1 MKKSLLFIGFGLSLC
16 FLFFAFVGLLTKP
29 HPQSMKS
36 VLGAEDKISTTIA
49 ASPAQQQAIQEQ
61 MRFPAG
67 TDQTAAVPTD
77 TPAPTD
83 MMLTCT
89 PTPSNT
95 PKPTNTPGPSP
106 TKKPTKTPT
115 PTSKY
120 SPTPTRKPTKGPSP
134 TPTATHTP
142 KPTKT
147 PTPTA
152 PICWCTLT
160 PAARATMT
168 AAAAHPTAIP
178 TQAPQ
183 EVSPSPV
190 PFTSTP
196 SPVPLPTDTVTP
208 SPTITPSNTPSPTNT
223 PTNSPTPSATH
234 TPTPTPTLVS
244 SLELQQGLGATTVNA
259 SGEAEIPV
267 AIRIINTGQ
276 TTLENVQLNTDLMQ
290 IGSFGNS
297 LKGIIGHRAPFSPE
311 IRVNSGFNGNTDTT
325 HLSSS
330 IVLPPG
336 DQLFLVYTALVTP
349 KTGTFSIPAQVTARS
364 PAGELTDS
372 DVQNVPLVQPSPTQI
387 PTPTLTSTPTPT
399 ETPTPTPSPTYTLTP
414 SPTNT
419 PSSTPTRTPTPTNTP
434 TLTPTPTPSRTPTPA
449 VLGAQVSAVHSPTP
463 TAAPSPYSHP
473 SSTDSGTIRTSQP
486 VNITE
491 TLGISSNGAVLAITD
506 TAKQNNAISVTPS
519 PIPDTPTTQPT
530 SVSKTD
536 TNILAAT
543 GIPIIASISV
553 GVLLLVGV
561 MTLKSI
567 DAIRNRNFTPLP
579 DSLQEQLDKMEE

>member
-1 MKKSLLFIGFGLSLC
+1 MKRSLLFIGFGLSLC
-16 FLFFAFVGLLTKP
+16 FLCFCFAGLLTQP
-29 HPQSMKS
+29 HPQSMKA
-36 VLGAEDKISTTIA
+36 VLGAEDEVSITST

-67 TDQTAAVPTD
+67 TDQRATVPTD
-77 TPAPTD
+77 TPGPTD
-83 MMLTCT
+83 TLLTCT
-89 PTPSNT
+89 PTPSTT
-95 PKPTNTPGPSP
+95 PKPTKTPGPSP
-106 TKKPTKTPT
+106 TKKPSRTPT

-178 TQAPQ
+178 TEIPQ

-196 SPVPLPTDTVTP
+196 SPVPLPTDTIIP
-208 SPTITPSNTPSPTNT
+208 SPTITPNDTPSPTLT

-244 SLELQQGLGATTVNA
+244 SLELQQGLGETTLNA

-276 TTLENVQLNTDLMQ
+276 TTLSNVQLFTNLMQ
-290 IGSFGNS
+290 IGSFGNI
-297 LKGIIGHRAPFSPE
+297 LRGIIGHRAPFNPE
-311 IRVNSGFNGNTDTT
+311 ISVNSGFNGDTDTT
-325 HLSSS
+325 HFLPS
-330 IVLPPG
+330 ITFPPG
-336 DQLFLVYTALVTP
+336 DQIFIIFTALVTP
-349 KTGTFSIPAQVTARS
+349 KTGTFSIPTQVTAMS
-364 PAGELTDS
+364 PSGYLTDS
-372 DVQNVPLVQPSPTQI
+372 DIQYVPLIQPSPTQI
-387 PTPTLTSTPTPT
+387 PSPT
-399 ETPTPTPSPTYTLTP
+399 ETPTPTNMPTRTLTP
-414 SPTNT
+414 TA
-419 PSSTPTRTPTPTNTP
+419 TR
-434 TLTPTPTPSRTPTPA
+434 TPTPSRTPTPDVA
-449 VLGAQVSAVHSPTP
+449 GAQVTITPSPTP
-463 TAAPSPYSHP
+463 SFTATPTLTATPSPYSQP
-473 SSTDSGTIRTSQP
+473 SSTDSGTIRTNQP
-486 VNITE
+486 VSITV
-491 TLGISSNGAVLAITD
+491 TPGVSGAVLAVTG

-519 PIPDTPTTQPT
+519 PIPDTPATQPT
-530 SVSKTD
+530 SVSS
-536 TNILAAT
+536 TNTNVLAAT
-543 GIPIIASISV
+543 GIPIIASISA